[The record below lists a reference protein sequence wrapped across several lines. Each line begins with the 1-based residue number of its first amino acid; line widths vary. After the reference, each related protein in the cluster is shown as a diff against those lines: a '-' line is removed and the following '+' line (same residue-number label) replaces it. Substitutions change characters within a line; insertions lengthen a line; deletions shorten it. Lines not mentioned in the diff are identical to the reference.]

1 MTLMVIKAFLSKSWL
16 WLKNHWQ
23 VPLMLAWTLLVY
35 IMSRRNSDA
44 MIEVLDAKKDSYNKQ
59 LEELRKRHA
68 NEIAERE
75 KILSE
80 YHKTISEIEKKYEE
94 DKRKL
99 TFLEKRK
106 VKQEDSTQARCY

>member
-1 MTLMVIKAFLSKSWL
+1 
-16 WLKNHWQ
+16 
-23 VPLMLAWTLLVY
+23 
-35 IMSRRNSDA
+35 

-106 VKQEDSTQARCY
+106 VKQVVKEMKGDPDAIKEKIKDLFDLHDVD